1 MLLVMSSLQE
11 VQESKGLIASVCLSV
26 LEVAVKLTISL
37 KGKEVICAFT
47 IIHSP
52 PMFPDMD
59 ATASPVCRSQD
70 DHVQC
75 DTSGV
80 V

>member
-1 MLLVMSSLQE
+1 MLLVMSSLQK
-11 VQESKGLIASVCLSV
+11 VQESKGLSVCLSV

-75 DTSGV
+75 DTAGAV
-80 V
+80 

>member
-1 MLLVMSSLQE
+1 MLLVMSSLQK
-11 VQESKGLIASVCLSV
+11 VQESKGLSVCLSV

-37 KGKEVICAFT
+37 KGKAVICAFT

-75 DTSGV
+75 DTAGAV
-80 V
+80 